1 VALLRWKICC
11 RQITVMVSWFRYTQ
25 PNRTITEVGWPNP
38 TNGPNYTHYDGHD
51 LLQVQ
56 SDILL
61 LMLLVFVT
69 NKRGSLWTRY
79 GDGIL

>member
-51 LLQVQ
+51 IATSPIRHITFDAFGLCH
-56 SDILL
+56 
-61 LMLLVFVT
+61 
-69 NKRGSLWTRY
+69 
-79 GDGIL
+79 